1 MAETNEE
8 RDLRELKE
16 TFEKWFMGLLLRGDS
31 SCLERDVLR
40 NQRKNL
46 LAEWIKVRPVWTTTD
61 CDEADRDA
69 VALKKRMDTHQRLRD
84 V

>member
-16 TFEKWFMGLLLRGDS
+16 AFDKWFTGLMLREGS

-46 LAEWIKVRPVWTTTD
+46 LAEWIAVRPIYTTTD
-61 CDEADRDA
+61 CEKDPYG
-69 VALKKRMDTHQRLRD
+69 L
-84 V
+84 